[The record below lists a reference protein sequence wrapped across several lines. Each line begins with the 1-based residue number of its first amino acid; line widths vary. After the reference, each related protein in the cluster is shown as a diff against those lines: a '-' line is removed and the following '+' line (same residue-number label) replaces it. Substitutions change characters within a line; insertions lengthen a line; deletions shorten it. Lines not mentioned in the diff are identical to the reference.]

1 VLDGLVE
8 LDLGRDLDRPL
19 LRETLPDEA
28 VDLGLLLRR
37 QLGHVRQR
45 NVGHAHAASSS
56 SSAAWNDPVMP
67 DDVAAALELVAD
79 SLQRLAEHV
88 DALKTTLEGADEAM
102 VYMMTSEIE
111 ERLAAMHR
119 TLEEIKRR
127 V

>member
-1 VLDGLVE
+1 
-8 LDLGRDLDRPL
+8 
-19 LRETLPDEA
+19 
-28 VDLGLLLRR
+28 
-37 QLGHVRQR
+37 
-45 NVGHAHAASSS
+45 
-56 SSAAWNDPVMP
+56 MP